1 MDATDRAI
9 LRLLQDDGRLSNREL
24 AERVRLSPSPCLR
37 RVRRLERLGAIRGYH
52 AQLDPAAVGRGFEVL
67 VHADMGLKDRGTIG
81 AFEARVAEL
90 DAVVECR
97 RLFGVPDYLLRVA
110 VADLAAYEALYMAE
124 LADLPGVARLS
135 SQFTMKAV
143 KPGGR
148 VPV

>member
-67 VHADMGLKDRGTIG
+67 VHADMGLKDRGTIE